1 MLSEL
6 NAGSSFLGF
15 VCCKCIDEAEFHIF
29 HSFNLK
35 LVAIDSMESEL
46 EYVRCGFNLHELFL
60 LQLVRSL
67 IIIMGTC
74 PF

>member
-6 NAGSSFLGF
+6 NAGFSFLGF

-35 LVAIDSMESEL
+35 LVAIDSMESGL
-46 EYVRCGFNLHELFL
+46 EYVRCGFVLHELYLFK
-60 LQLVRSL
+60 LVRSL
-67 IIIMGTC
+67 IIIMGTYH
-74 PF
+74 F